1 LGCGFLLNYNEVII
15 GRGYTKQF
23 GHKLSNKTGL
33 ISALEWFDLVHP
45 EDQLKV
51 GDNRLNSINN
61 PKKTNGISNI
71 ALRRHGHY
79 TYNKRKG
86 L

>member
-1 LGCGFLLNYNEVII
+1 LGLIYSNYNEVII

-33 ISALEWFDLVHP
+33 ISALEWFDLSSSRRST
-45 EDQLKV
+45 QS

-61 PKKTNGISNI
+61 PKKKQMEYEY
-71 ALRRHGHY
+71 RF
-79 TYNKRKG
+79 
-86 L
+86 